1 MGCRIS
7 RIEDKTTSNHK
18 SLKEGVLEIRIK
30 DNKIKQKLTNIK
42 VIKIKIIRLQN
53 KMKAQANKKL
63 VKIILK
69 RKIVLINL
77 IKKM

>member
-1 MGCRIS
+1 M
-7 RIEDKTTSNHK
+7 
-18 SLKEGVLEIRIK
+18 LEIRIK

-42 VIKIKIIRLQN
+42 IIKIKIISLQN
-53 KMKAQANKKL
+53 KTKAHNNKKL

-77 IKKM
+77 IKKMWNMVSNDN